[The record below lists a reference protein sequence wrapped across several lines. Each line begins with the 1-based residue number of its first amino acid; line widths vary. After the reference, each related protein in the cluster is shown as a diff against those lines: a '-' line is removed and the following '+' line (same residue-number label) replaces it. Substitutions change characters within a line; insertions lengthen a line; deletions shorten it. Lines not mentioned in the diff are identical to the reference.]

1 VIAASAITV
10 RGNAKNSRM
19 NKTMPNFRVVSKSR
33 HRKVITV
40 NVMNSMRDSIWVKN
54 QVKI

>member
-1 VIAASAITV
+1 VIAASEIKV

-40 NVMNSMRDSIWVKN
+40 NVMNSIKTPDWL
-54 QVKI
+54 KIREKF

>member
-1 VIAASAITV
+1 VIAASEITV
-10 RGNAKNSRM
+10 SGNAKNSRM

-40 NVMNSMRDSIWVKN
+40 NVMNSISNSGFVKN
-54 QVKI
+54 